1 MKILFVCSARSWG
14 GNEKWSSMAMAELQK
29 QGHVVH
35 IMLRN
40 PVLSKRFGKS
50 IPWHFAPFI
59 TPFDPI
65 SFLLGLILLLWYR
78 PDAIISTKKAE
89 YFTFGVLS
97 RILKIRHILRLGI
110 VRDLDSGWK
119 RFIYTRLN
127 EGIIVNARRTKDNF
141 EKYDFVDQ
149 EKIKL
154 IYNGIP
160 ESGISEKM
168 TTHNKSSDDL
178 FRIVSVG
185 TLTPRKGFHIL
196 IEALS
201 LLSQD
206 LQDKIR
212 LSIVGSGIMRKE
224 LETLIK
230 DKNLNDSVILE
241 GYQKDPSPFLRESDL
256 FALISENE
264 GISNALLEA
273 MIMGLPVITTVSG
286 GTAEFMTDK
295 QNGCLVERNAPE
307 IALRLKEILSDEGSL
322 KIMGLAGQDRVREF
336 FSLQKMGQEVASFL
350 NPAEQ
355 ENS

>member
-1 MKILFVCSARSWG
+1 
-14 GNEKWSSMAMAELQK
+14 MAELQR
-29 QGHVVH
+29 QGHSVH

-78 PDAIISTKKAE
+78 PDAVISTKKAE
-89 YFTFGVLS
+89 YFTFGLLT
-97 RILKIRHILRLGI
+97 RIFKIRHILRLGI
-110 VRDLDSGWK
+110 VRDLDSGWR
-119 RFIYTRLN
+119 RFVYTQLN
-127 EGIIVNARRTKDNF
+127 EGIIVNARRTKVNF

-149 EKIKL
+149 KKIRL

-160 ESGISEKM
+160 ESSISEK
-168 TTHNKSSDDL
+168 TETRPKNSDDL

-201 LLSQD
+201 LLSKE
-206 LQDKIR
+206 LQKKIQ
-212 LSIVGSGIMRKE
+212 LTIVGNGIMKKE

-230 DKNLNDSVILE
+230 EKGLGESVFLA
-241 GYQKDPSPFLRESDL
+241 GYLKDPSPVLKESDL
-256 FALISENE
+256 FALVSENE

-286 GTAEFMTDK
+286 GTAEFMTDR
-295 QNGCLVERNAPE
+295 QNGCLVKRDAPE
-307 IALRLKEILSDEGSL
+307 IADRLKEILGDETAL
-322 KIMGLAGQDRVREF
+322 TTVGLAGQKTVREF
-336 FSLQKMGQEVASFL
+336 FSLERMGRELASFL
-350 NPAEQ
+350 NPEEQ
-355 ENS
+355 DNS